1 MATAALEVAGAPAGR
16 DLRNVACHNML
27 GKSRQVRSA
36 SARVPSCHRAIGLG
50 ISHFTD
56 HCLEGQNRG
65 MKLGQASNR
74 QGVGG
79 CGKEALGFTLIELL
93 VVIAIIAILAGMLL
107 PALSK
112 AKTKAQGIYC
122 LNNLKQLQL
131 AWMLYADDHNGWLVP
146 NNQFGVDPRTGEK
159 GSGWVDGWLDF
170 NPANTDNTNTVLIE
184 QSRLGPYSSAV
195 AIYKCPADRSMV
207 RISGRAHLRVR
218 SVAMNSYVGD
228 DRGTWNSKQYREYV
242 KASDIAEPTG
252 IFVILDE
259 REDSIDDAYFAVNM
273 VARGPDARFQ
283 NFPAFYHNG
292 ACGFSFADGH
302 AEIRRWLDPR
312 TKTPITPGQP
322 IGYNIPSPNNP
333 DIAWMQERTTRPR

>member
-1 MATAALEVAGAPAGR
+1 MPCLSNQSRLKSAAALVQGRPRTEPLPRRYPPDTGPA
-16 DLRNVACHNML
+16 
-27 GKSRQVRSA
+27 
-36 SARVPSCHRAIGLG
+36 
-50 ISHFTD
+50 
-56 HCLEGQNRG
+56 RG
-65 MKLGQASNR
+65 GTESPR
-74 QGVGG
+74 
-79 CGKEALGFTLIELL
+79 CTSPGFTLIELL

-112 AKTKAQGIYC
+112 AKAKAQGIYC
-122 LNNLKQLQL
+122 LNNLRQLQL
-131 AWMLYADDHNGWLVP
+131 AWVLYADDHDGRLVP
-146 NNQFGVDPRTGEK
+146 NNQFGVDPTTGAK

-170 NPANTDNTNTVLIE
+170 NGSNPDNTNTVLIE
-184 QSRLGPYSSAV
+184 QSRLGSYSSSV
-195 AIYKCPADRSMV
+195 AIYKCPADRSSV
-207 RISGRAHLRVR
+207 RIEGRTHPRVR

-228 DRGTWNSKQYREYV
+228 DRGTWNSKAYREYV
-242 KASDIAEPTG
+242 KLSDLTEPTM

-273 VARGPDARFQ
+273 TAVGAAARFQ

-302 AEIRRWLDPR
+302 AEIRRWVDSR

-333 DIAWMQERTTRPR
+333 DIAWMQERTTRLKN

>member
-1 MATAALEVAGAPAGR
+1 MILIMPCLCHQRPTASTPSELQRCPRTGPLPRRCPHDTGPARG
-16 DLRNVACHNML
+16 
-27 GKSRQVRSA
+27 QTRSP
-36 SARVPSCHRAIGLG
+36 RPR
-50 ISHFTD
+50 TP
-56 HCLEGQNRG
+56 
-65 MKLGQASNR
+65 
-74 QGVGG
+74 
-79 CGKEALGFTLIELL
+79 GFTLIELL

-112 AKTKAQGIYC
+112 AKAKAQGIYC
-122 LNNLKQLQL
+122 LNNLRQLQL
-131 AWMLYADDHNGWLVP
+131 AWVLYADDHDGRLVP
-146 NNQFGVDPRTGEK
+146 NNQFGVDPTTGGK

-170 NPANTDNTNTVLIE
+170 NGRNTDNTNTVLIE
-184 QSRLGPYSSAV
+184 ESRLGSYSSSV
-195 AIYKCPADRSMV
+195 AIYKCPADRSSV
-207 RISGRAHLRVR
+207 RIEGRTHPRVR

-228 DRGTWNSKQYREYV
+228 DRGTWNNKAYREYV
-242 KASDIAEPTG
+242 KMSDIAEPTM

-273 VARGPDARFQ
+273 TAVGAAARFQ

-302 AEIRRWLDPR
+302 AEIRRWVDSR

-333 DIAWMQERTTRPR
+333 DIAWMQERTTRLKN